1 MSAMNIQASGET
13 LELADIMRLLPHR
26 YPFLMI
32 ERVENIV
39 DSQSAVGIKS
49 VSVNEPFFQGHF
61 PGRPVLPGVLIV
73 EAIAQTAG
81 AVAAYRANIPDPMTY
96 MVSIDGARFRR
107 PVVPGDRLCLH
118 VEKIG
123 MRRNIWRFS
132 GEAKVDGALVAEAEC
147 GALLAP
153 AADSD

>member
-1 MSAMNIQASGET
+1 MDTQTSGES
-13 LELADIMRLLPHR
+13 LDLADIMRLLPHR

-39 DSQSAVGIKS
+39 ESQSAVGIKN

-61 PGRPVLPGVLIV
+61 PGRPILPGVLIV

-81 AVAAYRANIPDPMTY
+81 AVAAHRANIPNPMTY
-96 MVSIDGARFRR
+96 MVAIDGARFRK
-107 PVVPGDRLCLH
+107 PVLPGDRLCLH

-123 MRRNIWRFS
+123 MRRDIWRFS
-132 GEAKVDGALVAEAEC
+132 GEAKVNDVLVAEAEC
-147 GALLAP
+147 SAWLAT
-153 AADSD
+153 AADD

>member
-1 MSAMNIQASGET
+1 MDTQASGES
-13 LELADIMRLLPHR
+13 LDLADIMRLLPHR

-39 DSQSAVGIKS
+39 GSESAVGIKN
-49 VSVNEPFFQGHF
+49 VSINEPFFQGHF
-61 PGRPVLPGVLIV
+61 PERPVLPGVLIV

-81 AVAAYRANIPDPMTY
+81 AVAAHRANIPDPMTY
-96 MVSIDGARFRR
+96 MVAIDGARFRR
-107 PVVPGDRLCLH
+107 PVLPGDRLCLH

-132 GEAKVDGALVAEAEC
+132 GEAKVNDVLVAEAEC
-147 GALLAP
+147 SALLA
-153 AADSD
+153 AATDD